1 MPEIP
6 EENDKFSA
14 LPDDPGFAPEGDFDS
29 DPEPDS
35 IPINVQQSQF
45 VNNYELEQNSEMA
58 DSICFLTQK
67 NYNKEDIDQDFNYNG
82 FGDAPMSQY
91 SQFESQ
97 KKG

>member
-1 MPEIP
+1 
-6 EENDKFSA
+6 
-14 LPDDPGFAPEGDFDS
+14 
-29 DPEPDS
+29 
-35 IPINVQQSQF
+35 
-45 VNNYELEQNSEMA
+45 MA